1 MSMTDDLTL
10 GGYLIEKAVP
20 LPPAGTGLGR
30 YSVWA
35 EMLTKVSHGDSIVVN
50 EERLKSLRSHI
61 YRVHRKEKF
70 NVISRKLSDDKFRVW
85 FVEQS

>member
-1 MSMTDDLTL
+1 MTMTDDLTL

-20 LPPAGTGLGR
+20 LPRAGTGLGR
-30 YSVWA
+30 TSVWA
-35 EMLTKVSHGDSIVVN
+35 EMLSKVSHGDSIVMN

-70 NVISRKLSDDKFRVW
+70 NVISRKLGDDTFRVW